1 MKLASICMLNA
12 NRKQRMAGIHW
23 NAPSATASEQP
34 INTGVAAAA
43 KVFGR
48 AANIQALIEF
58 VCTVSIIFV
67 LSFDAKIILLVDY
80 RKVDA
85 PKMSFMYVTFR
96 ALISS
101 PFIS

>member
-1 MKLASICMLNA
+1 
-12 NRKQRMAGIHW
+12 MAGIHW

-58 VCTVSIIFV
+58 VCMVSIIFC
-67 LSFDAKIILLVDY
+67 IIFRCKDNTSY
-80 RKVDA
+80 R
-85 PKMSFMYVTFR
+85 
-96 ALISS
+96 L
-101 PFIS
+101 